1 MTTDLT
7 ARITEILRE
16 HCSSELRHDGI
27 ALRTYVECLGCQKRT
42 RVDEFAVHIAELI
55 AAAAEQHYRPRIEEL
70 GRAIGVL
77 SDTVHELQC
86 RQPGL
91 TQPAADPRTFGPDH
105 HDFLPVREHSDDDEC
120 TYRSDGTDATYCGL
134 IRARHELWSPGAGK

>member
-1 MTTDLT
+1 MDGPLGNEVADAPRVSDSLVEAISEAIADLAHRFYLDDPKAGLEDI
-7 ARITEILRE
+7 AR
-16 HCSSELRHDGI
+16 
-27 ALRTYVECLGCQKRT
+27 
-42 RVDEFAVHIAELI
+42 
-55 AAAAEQHYRPRIEEL
+55 AAAEVAEEHYRPRIEEL

-134 IRARHELWSPGAGK
+134 IRARHELWSPGAGE

>member
-7 ARITEILRE
+7 ARITEILRANLPDVLSAE
-16 HCSSELRHDGI
+16 SRVAADGY
-27 ALRTYVECLGCQKRT
+27 AYLAE
-42 RVDEFAVHIAELI
+42 AVTE
-55 AAAAEQHYRPRIEEL
+55 AAEEHYRPRIEEL

-120 TYRSDGTDATYCGL
+120 AYRSDGTDATYCGL